1 MQISNLFCELCDCD
15 LCKKHMRFLIAKYD
29 VKSDNNYLNV
39 ALITVPVNVARF
51 ASYLLFLLYFYFIFF
66 GYIW

>member
-1 MQISNLFCELCDCD
+1 
-15 LCKKHMRFLIAKYD
+15 MRFLIAKYD